1 MSKLDIACPKM
12 PVRIKQFWNPW
23 SDRVTDALT
32 ATWTTSVDEEGAS
45 ILDDTTLNGSVVF
58 PQCLVKNKTRD
69 RELLNKVCAD
79 YDLPVANVVALW
91 MVAAVT
97 AAGDGLSVSYPQEP
111 CVRLATGTN
120 IAHLF
125 DRFSPDVEPVLAE
138 LQFIYALPIAG
149 SGSLSWNGR
158 LGTVRNAL
166 PLTVGRPVGL
176 GYFQIDVDACVC
188 PGDVTWA

>member
-1 MSKLDIACPKM
+1 MSKLDIACPQM

-32 ATWTTSVDEEGAS
+32 ATWE
-45 ILDDTTLNGSVVF
+45 TTLEDPHPDATPVPLGGQVVF
-58 PQCLVKNKTRD
+58 PPCLVKNKTRD
-69 RELLNKVCAD
+69 RELLNRVCAD

-91 MVAAVT
+91 MVDAVT
-97 AAGDGLSVSYPQEP
+97 ASGDGLSVSYPQEP

-138 LQFIYALPIAG
+138 LQYIYALPITG
-149 SGSLSWNGR
+149 VGSLLWNGR
-158 LGTVRNAL
+158 IGTVRNTL

-176 GYFQIDVDACVC
+176 GYFEIDVDACVC